1 MSIKIGFIIQ
11 TFRDQSKSITHI
23 SQCIFG
29 RWHPVSWQSPSCII
43 ANYVHTVFH
52 FFKLNQNNSFYN
64 TQINVGWLDDWLV
77 VFYAPSTARSSL
89 PRFYRVSTANRTPG
103 SSLHY
108 RCDTPAPLRLMLY
121 LKLLHMHFINK
132 FD

>member
-1 MSIKIGFIIQ
+1 MASGIMAI
-11 TFRDQSKSITHI
+11 SKLHNCKLCTYSL
-23 SQCIFG
+23 
-29 RWHPVSWQSPSCII
+29 P
-43 ANYVHTVFH
+43 
-52 FFKLNQNNSFYN
+52 FFLKLNQNNSFYN

-89 PRFYRVSTANRTPG
+89 AKNVKLGFYTVSTANRTPG